1 MIEAQFNV
9 TIGLIIRTK
18 LQLDLITKI
27 MEICPS
33 KVIQNSNE
41 YSTISEKECHSIWV
55 FRERFTCQNDV
66 DSCFEIFYK
75 HIPNIKEKVREA
87 NRYGTSILRISLVS
101 EYGQIGFSLSPNNI
115 QLLNEMGMP
124 VEISIFSYGMCIDE

>member
-41 YSTISEKECHSIWV
+41 HSTISEKECHSIWV

-87 NRYGTSILRISLVS
+87 NRYGTSTLRISLVS

-115 QLLNEMGMP
+115 QFLNEMGMP